1 MRKGGKYTI
10 LYKLKKDAK
19 VNLVLYIAKAV
30 RRPFELIGVVSSF
43 LSLIYRENIDN
54 KMYLKLRASCNSNL
68 FFFKVLWHEGCKCR
82 CNTLF
87 FRYKTNT
94 N

>member
-1 MRKGGKYTI
+1 MNYHISHEKGGKYTI

-68 FFFKVLWHEGCKCR
+68 FFF
-82 CNTLF
+82 
-87 FRYKTNT
+87 
-94 N
+94 